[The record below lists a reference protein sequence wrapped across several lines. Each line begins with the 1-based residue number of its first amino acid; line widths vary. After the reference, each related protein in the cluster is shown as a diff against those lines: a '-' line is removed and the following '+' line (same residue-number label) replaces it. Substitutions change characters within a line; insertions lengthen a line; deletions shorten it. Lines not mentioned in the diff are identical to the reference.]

1 MRGDLDETRSLIR
14 VGGEDRESFLQAL
27 VTNDLDRLSEGLVYA
42 ALLTPQGKYLA
53 DFFLVP
59 EADAILID
67 VDSALAL
74 DLLRRLT
81 LYRLRAKVT
90 VEAVEMPVVR
100 GLGDGP
106 DGAFTD
112 PRDPALGWRAYGAEP
127 TETAHVD
134 WTALRVAHGIPE
146 QGSELIPD
154 DSYILEFD
162 FERLN
167 GVDFRKGCFV
177 GQEIVARM
185 KHKTTLRK
193 GLARLRIDGAAEPG
207 TEITADGKSVGRLGT
222 QSGTSALAHVR
233 FDRAKGEM
241 QAGPASVWP
250 SEPQTASG

>member
-27 VTNDLDRLSEGLVYA
+27 VTNDLDKLSEGLVYA

-59 EADAILID
+59 EADSILID
-67 VDSALAL
+67 VDGALAP

-90 VEAVEMPVVR
+90 IEAVELPVVR
-100 GLGDGP
+100 GLGDLP
-106 DGAFTD
+106 EGAFAD

-127 TETAHVD
+127 VETAGID

-207 TEITADGKSVGRLGT
+207 TEITAGGKTVGRLGT
-222 QSGTSALAHVR
+222 QSGSAALAHVR
-233 FDRAKGEM
+233 FDRAQGDM
-241 QAGPASVWP
+241 QAGPARVSP
-250 SEPQTASG
+250 LEPQPAAG